1 VSAADSK
8 VVGGWLWVVGE
19 RLSFPN
25 HQPPTTNHQPPA
37 TLGRGLDWVERLL
50 VLALYGWLVAR
61 LLGKYLADGGVVNL
75 LLLPSEGMVV
85 VFLLVRRPAAAISR
99 RPGEWLLALTA
110 TISPMLVNT
119 GIGEPLIPMA
129 IAAFLLLMGLV
140 VQVWAKLTLGRSL
153 GLVPAHRG
161 LKLSGPYRYVRHPM
175 YAGYLLSHLA
185 YLLVNPTWW
194 NFAVYGLCYG
204 LQFPRLLAE
213 ERLLRRDPGY
223 RVYESAVRSR
233 LIPGVF

>member
-1 VSAADSK
+1 M
-8 VVGGWLWVVGE
+8 E
-19 RLSFPN
+19 E
-25 HQPPTTNHQPPA
+25 PPTRIHA
-37 TLGRGLDWVERLL
+37 RFLDWAERLL
-50 VLALYGWLVAR
+50 ILGLYGWLVVR
-61 LLGKYLADGGVVNL
+61 LLGKYMAVGGVVNL

-85 VFLLVRRPAAAISR
+85 VFLLVRRPAATISR
-99 RPGEWLLALTA
+99 RPAEWLLALAA

-119 GIGEPLIPMA
+119 GIGEPLIPVIA
-129 IAAFLLLMGLV
+129 AAFLLLMGLV

-175 YAGYLLSHLA
+175 YAGYLLSHMA

-194 NFAVYGLCYG
+194 NLAVYGLCYG
-204 LQFPRLLAE
+204 LQVPRLLAE
-213 ERLLRRDPGY
+213 ERLLRRDPSY
-223 RVYESAVRSR
+223 RAFESAVRSR

>member
-1 VSAADSK
+1 MTALGPNP
-8 VVGGWLWVVGE
+8 VVLHGPEGPE
-19 RLSFPN
+19 ARR
-25 HQPPTTNHQPPA
+25 A
-37 TLGRGLDWVERLL
+37 RARACALDWAERLL

-61 LLGKYLADGGVVNL
+61 LLANYLSDGGVVNL

-85 VFLLVRRPAAAISR
+85 VFLLVRRPAAAMSR
-99 RPGEWLLALTA
+99 RPSDWLLALAA
-110 TISPMLVNT
+110 TVSPMLVTT
-119 GIGEPLIPMA
+119 GIGEPLIPITA
-129 IAAFLLLMGLV
+129 AAFLLLAGLL

-185 YLLVNPTWW
+185 FVLVNPTWW
-194 NFAVYGLCYG
+194 NLAVYGLCYG
-204 LQFPRLLAE
+204 LQVPRLFAE
-213 ERLLRRDPGY
+213 ERLLRRDPDY
-223 RVYESAVRSR
+223 RAYERAVGSR

>member
-1 VSAADSK
+1 MAKARASIHASA
-8 VVGGWLWVVGE
+8 V
-19 RLSFPN
+19 
-25 HQPPTTNHQPPA
+25 
-37 TLGRGLDWVERLL
+37 DWAERLL
-50 VLALYGWLVAR
+50 VLGLYGWLVAR
-61 LLGKYLADGGVVNL
+61 LLGKYLADGGIVNL

-85 VFLLVRRPAAAISR
+85 LFLLVRRPPLTLPSPPERGGEGRVRGAAAISR
-99 RPGEWLLALTA
+99 RPAEWLLALTA

-119 GIGEPLIPMA
+119 GIGEPLIPITA
-129 IAAFLLLMGLV
+129 AAFLLVMGLV

-194 NFAVYGLCYG
+194 NLAVYGLCYG

-213 ERLLRRDPGY
+213 ERLLRRDPSY
-223 RVYESAVRSR
+223 CAYESAVRSR

>member
-1 VSAADSK
+1 MGKSNYRCEPSPVAVHHS
-8 VVGGWLWVVGE
+8 L
-19 RLSFPN
+19 L
-25 HQPPTTNHQPPA
+25 TTHHSPLTIAP
-37 TLGRGLDWVERLL
+37 DWAERLL
-50 VLALYGWLVAR
+50 VLALYGLLVAR
-61 LLGKYLADGGVVNL
+61 LLGKYLADGGIVNL
-75 LLLPSEGMVV
+75 LLLPSEGIVV
-85 VFLLVRRPAAAISR
+85 VFLLVRRPAATISR
-99 RPGEWLLALTA
+99 RPADWLLALAA

-119 GIGEPLIPMA
+119 GIGEPLIPITA
-129 IAAFLLLMGLV
+129 AAFLLIMGLV

-194 NFAVYGLCYG
+194 NLAVYGLCYG
-204 LQFPRLLAE
+204 LQFPRLLTE

-223 RVYESAVRSR
+223 RAYESAVRSR
-233 LIPGVF
+233 LIPGVL

>member
-1 VSAADSK
+1 
-8 VVGGWLWVVGE
+8 
-19 RLSFPN
+19 
-25 HQPPTTNHQPPA
+25 
-37 TLGRGLDWVERLL
+37 LDWAERLL
-50 VLALYGWLVAR
+50 VLGLYGWLVAR

-85 VFLLVRRPAAAISR
+85 LFLLVRRPPLTLPSPSHEGGEGKVRGLTAISR
-99 RPGEWLLALTA
+99 RPAEWLLALAA

-119 GIGEPLIPMA
+119 GIGEPLFPVTVA
-129 IAAFLLLMGLV
+129 GFLLVMGLV
-140 VQVWAKLTLGRSL
+140 VQMWAKLTLGRSL

-175 YAGYLLSHLA
+175 YGGYLLSHLA

-213 ERLLRRDPGY
+213 ERLLRRDPRYGA
-223 RVYESAVRSR
+223 YESEVRSR
-233 LIPGVF
+233 LIPGVL